1 MTAVFTISDS
11 RSVSNESHSMRD
23 ASSDLDVDIILDE
36 EIIIP
41 SDLKKDLKGKGQNH
55 CSQNN
60 SWEPLSQGN
69 ITARKKEICATEKN
83 SKASVPSLDAEQLL
97 H

>member
-11 RSVSNESHSMRD
+11 RSVSNENHSMQD
-23 ASSDLDVDIILDE
+23 ASSDLDVDTILDE

-55 CSQNN
+55 YNEKLVLRISAMGFII
-60 SWEPLSQGN
+60 PLPFAYFHFT
-69 ITARKKEICATEKN
+69 IWHKL
-83 SKASVPSLDAEQLL
+83 LDIGMKF
-97 H
+97 